1 MSKGMTF
8 LRTLRLGDV
17 LLAGLAVLLALL
29 YTLVPGP
36 LPMGIYIAQAVV
48 SWAFVPFFAIWRSR
62 PALASAGMI
71 FCLGVWALIWF
82 WALPV
87 NSGFSP
93 WLVAA
98 PLAIYSS
105 ARLCESRWIPKAILG
120 ATFAG
125 TFASPLMWKLQP
137 DLTVRYRSGTDFLFT
152 FLFHW
157 LLLLLV
163 YVIAV
168 RLRDKEL
175 ERQARQREAQEEE
188 RLLIARELHDVL
200 AHSLTLI
207 KVQANAGLV
216 ASGTSEEALRTI
228 RTEAD
233 GALAEVRSIVSSL
246 RAPTTREPSRQL
258 SDIPKVV
265 EGFRA
270 AGLDI
275 SADLP
280 NTPVTLPAL
289 TQLALVRIITET
301 LTNVLRHQG
310 VGATVRLKLSDSAG
324 LSVESWGRPQGE
336 TSGAGVGLVGI
347 AERANALGG
356 FVRTSGDARHFLVEA
371 QFPRRTV

>member
-1 MSKGMTF
+1 MEAAT
-8 LRTLRLGDV
+8 RPDR
-17 LLAGLAVLLALL
+17 
-29 YTLVPGP
+29 
-36 LPMGIYIAQAVV
+36 
-48 SWAFVPFFAIWRSR
+48 AIPKR
-62 PALASAGMI
+62 
-71 FCLGVWALIWF
+71 
-82 WALPV
+82 
-87 NSGFSP
+87 NGFSIYFP
-93 WLVAA
+93 F
-98 PLAIYSS
+98 PLA
-105 ARLCESRWIPKAILG
+105 
-120 ATFAG
+120 TF
-125 TFASPLMWKLQP
+125 
-137 DLTVRYRSGTDFLFT
+137 V
-152 FLFHW
+152 
-157 LLLLLV
+157 LV
-163 YVIAV
+163 YVVAV
-168 RLRDKEL
+168 RLRDKEV

-347 AERANALGG
+347 AERATALGG
-356 FVRTSGDARHFLVEA
+356 WVRTSGDARHFLVEA
-371 QFPRRTV
+371 QFPQRTT